1 MMNATPAAQMGELV
15 LGPIVAEFC
24 LRLWE
29 LSNQLDAPDRAT
41 MLFCAR
47 GGLRMQLC
55 YERFLAASGLSSA
68 PPIQSFMVSR
78 AAAIRPSLAT
88 SISRGDTVPQPA
100 AAAAI
105 GYEFAH
111 VALADAVKA
120 LTGQL
125 VEPESGFDWSAMATP
140 EGLLAALSRP
150 EAAEAREVMLEQAAL
165 FTRHFEQLVDGR
177 HFALLVDT
185 GLFGTTGQLMAEG
198 FPEHR
203 LATALLGRSFR
214 PLRGAPDVP
223 AIGLS
228 VSSRAYSAVYP
239 RTTVLRYWHFIE
251 WLFEPELPS
260 VRRFEEIDGVVV
272 SNLEVEGWRDRI
284 QPAPGSALA
293 GVIAYL
299 DALPRPAATR
309 IVADAPAAWRRFH
322 RAVVWP
328 RRSDAEALRMGLR
341 AHDFG
346 RDETFGERSWAG
358 PIAALRGSAPWR
370 EGEIARSGTPL
381 RLPLLALIELG
392 YFVRNSLNSLRSR
405 S

>member
-1 MMNATPAAQMGELV
+1 MDATTASTMGERV

-29 LSNQLDAPDRAT
+29 LANQLDHPEDAA

-55 YERFLAASGLSSA
+55 YEHFLAASGLRS
-68 PPIQSFMVSR
+68 PVPLNSFMVSR
-78 AAAIRPSLAT
+78 AAAIRPSLAA
-88 SISRGDTVPQPA
+88 SIARGDTTPQPA
-100 AAAAI
+100 AAAALS
-105 GYEFAH
+105 YEFSSIS
-111 VALADAVKA
+111 LSDAVKA
-120 LTGQL
+120 LSGCSVQQA
-125 VEPESGFDWSAMATP
+125 EGFDWTAPTTP
-140 EGLLAALSRP
+140 SGLLEALARP
-150 EAAEAREVMLEQAAL
+150 EAAEASAVILDQAAL
-165 FTRHFEQLVDGR
+165 FSRHFEQLIGDR
-177 HFALLVDT
+177 RFALLVDT

-203 LATALLGRSFR
+203 VATALLGRSYR
-214 PLRGAPDVP
+214 PLRGAPEVP

-228 VSSRAYSAVYP
+228 VSSRAYAAMYP
-239 RTTVLRYWHFIE
+239 RTTVLRYWHFVE

-260 VRRFEEIDGVVV
+260 VRSFREVDGSVV
-272 SNLEVEGWRDRI
+272 SNLEVDGWSERI
-284 QPAPGSALA
+284 QPTPGTALA
-293 GVIAYL
+293 GVVAYL
-299 DALPRPAATR
+299 DALPAAAAER

-328 RRSDAEALRMGLR
+328 RRTDAEALRMGLR

-358 PIAALRGSAPWR
+358 PIAVLRGSPPWR

-381 RLPLLALIELG
+381 RVPLLALIELG
-392 YFVRNSLNSLRSR
+392 YFVRNSLTTLRSR
-405 S
+405 H